1 MQMKATTGYHVQ
13 PFDWPELGSW
23 VLAGSGPGVATLG
36 FLGPAGGLQ
45 NSAAFLES
53 ST

>member
-1 MQMKATTGYHVQ
+1 MQMEATTGHHLQ
-13 PFDWPELGSW
+13 PFDGPGLGSW

-36 FLGPAGGLQ
+36 LLGPAGGLQ